1 HGGRTDSARRGDGLR
16 LQVPGR
22 GPGDGLLLRRGR
34 CQPGVVPRDAEHGL
48 QVEPAGHLPLRE
60 QPLRDG
66 HRLLPRL
73 PPPRGLQACLGVRDA
88 GGDRGRDGR
97 DQGLRGGAGL
107 RGALPLG
114 ERAGPPRDQHLPLP
128 RPLDV
133 RSRHLPHQRRGGAE
147 AEGRPDSQAPA
158 VGGRAPQAAR
168 GRLRGHRRRGE
179 GHRGRGGE
187 VRRHL
192 ARAVAGGAAHRH
204 LRRARRGGRPAAGAG
219 PRGEGRMAQ
228 LPQRTDLEGH
238 LGPRAPRA
246 GRGSRGQGRDEATGA
261 GLRETEEIMAEQTWR
276 DALNHALSEEMERD
290 ANVFLLGEEVA
301 RYNGAYK
308 VSQGLLDKFG
318 SARVVDAPIS
328 ELGFA
333 GLGVGAAM
341 VGLRPVIEMMTWNFA
356 ILAMDQIVNNAAKLR
371 HMSGGQLRCPIVF
384 RGPNGA
390 GGRLSSQH
398 SQSLEANYAHF
409 PGLKIL
415 APSTP
420 ADAKGLLKAAI
431 RDDNPVIFLEAEL
444 LYGVKGEVPP
454 GEYVLP
460 IGKADLKRQGNDC
473 TIVTWSRMYY
483 FVEQAARQLE
493 AEGIHVDLLDLRTLK
508 PLDEEAILTSVR
520 KTNRL
525 VVVEEGWSFCGV
537 GAQIADLVQLKAFD
551 ELDAPVERVT
561 GLDVNRSYAANLEK
575 ATEVSAERIVAAVK
589 RVMYREEG

>member
-1 HGGRTDSARRGDGLR
+1 
-16 LQVPGR
+16 
-22 GPGDGLLLRRGR
+22 
-34 CQPGVVPRDAEHGL
+34 
-48 QVEPAGHLPLRE
+48 
-60 QPLRDG
+60 
-66 HRLLPRL
+66 
-73 PPPRGLQACLGVRDA
+73 
-88 GGDRGRDGR
+88 
-97 DQGLRGGAGL
+97 
-107 RGALPLG
+107 
-114 ERAGPPRDQHLPLP
+114 
-128 RPLDV
+128 
-133 RSRHLPHQRRGGAE
+133 
-147 AEGRPDSQAPA
+147 
-158 VGGRAPQAAR
+158 
-168 GRLRGHRRRGE
+168 
-179 GHRGRGGE
+179 
-187 VRRHL
+187 
-192 ARAVAGGAAHRH
+192 
-204 LRRARRGGRPAAGAG
+204 
-219 PRGEGRMAQ
+219 
-228 LPQRTDLEGH
+228 
-238 LGPRAPRA
+238 
-246 GRGSRGQGRDEATGA
+246 
-261 GLRETEEIMAEQTWR
+261 
-276 DALNHALSEEMERD
+276 
-290 ANVFLLGEEVA
+290 
-301 RYNGAYK
+301 
-308 VSQGLLDKFG
+308 
-318 SARVVDAPIS
+318 VVDAPIS

-454 GEYVLP
+454 GDFVLP
-460 IGKADLKRQGNDC
+460 IGKADLKREGSDC

-483 FVEQAARQLE
+483 FVEQAAQQLE
-493 AEGIHVDLLDLRTLK
+493 KEGIHVDLLDLRTLK

-537 GAQIADLVQLKAFD
+537 GAQIADLVQLRAFD
-551 ELDAPVERVT
+551 DLDAPVERVT

-589 RVMYREEG
+589 RAMYREEGS